1 MSETHTVSTDVT
13 HEQGETRFCQT
24 IDDFYTREARRVIFR
39 LTSEFCIQNKVTA
52 TELLYN
58 PDLVTKLENAGT
70 AMLNAVQK
78 QAATYSAAVNIPI
91 RDSLNHY
98 NRLILQAT
106 ERVEKDRRKNV
117 FPAATL
123 ETFADLADTLA
134 KAPNGLYLLNGALVF
149 YLRDATRWSEKITL
163 LVGLLEVVRPGTY
176 GGRMLREAID
186 EILAEMVSV
195 PAALFDL
202 YGPQASFGEALV
214 ACASLLNGKAQK
226 SRYAEEKALSCL
238 AKHLVSGDA
247 TLARSALCARLVTD
261 IQTLKRL
268 REDSIDAEMRC
279 FRELA
284 ALLIQAIGPQLKRE
298 EIVPALELRSARFV
312 APETLSKCLDAT
324 TIPDEKVAWLFFAES
339 CIVGARSRYKIA
351 DHIFRIS
358 TSENF
363 RNRLNST
370 QIPAAKRLQILCGLN
385 ASALKSGFDP
395 DQRIRMARMYDA
407 MAWDIAQKSRL
418 FETIDGV
425 QAPPAVKVQTMLKL
439 FQGGQVTE
447 GKMSAHAHKMVLGYL
462 GQAGFLTGYLQ
473 GWAQSHG
480 GKLDKMAAILELAQG
495 LKKIGL
501 APDTFLGAMAA

>member
-1 MSETHTVSTDVT
+1 MTDGT
-13 HEQGETRFCQT
+13 LDHGETRFCQT

-58 PDLVTKLENAGT
+58 PDLVTRLENAGT

-78 QAATYSAAVNIPI
+78 QASTYSAAVNIPI

-117 FPAATL
+117 FPTGTP
-123 ETFADLADTLA
+123 ENFASLADTLVHE
-134 KAPNGLYLLNGALVF
+134 PNGLYLLNGALVF
-149 YLRDATRWSEKITL
+149 YLRHATRWSEKITL
-163 LVGLLEVVRPGTY
+163 LVGLLEVVRAGTD
-176 GGRMLREAID
+176 GGEMLREAID
-186 EILAEMVSV
+186 EILAEIVTV

-214 ACASLLNGKAQK
+214 ACAHLLNGKPRK
-226 SRYAEEKALSCL
+226 SRYAEEKALTALSH
-238 AKHLVSGDA
+238 HLVSGDA
-247 TLARSALCARLVTD
+247 TLARSALCARLVSD

-268 REDSIDAEMRC
+268 REDSIDAEMKC

-284 ALLIQAIGPQLKRE
+284 GLMIKAIGPQLKRE
-298 EIVPALELRSARFV
+298 DIVPALELRSARFV
-312 APETLSKCLDAT
+312 APDTLSKCLDAT
-324 TIPDEKVAWLFFAES
+324 TIPDEKIAWLFFADS

-358 TSENF
+358 TSDNF
-363 RNRLNST
+363 RNRLTST
-370 QIPAAKRLQILCGLN
+370 QIPAAKRLEILSGLN

-395 DQRIRMARMYDA
+395 DQRIRMARMYDT
-407 MAWDIAQKSRL
+407 MAWDIAQKTKL
-418 FETIDGV
+418 FEAIDGV
-425 QAPPAVKVQTMLKL
+425 QAHPAIKVQALLKL
-439 FQGGQVTE
+439 FQGGQITE
-447 GKMSAHAHKMVLGYL
+447 GKMSAHAHKLVLNYL
-462 GQAGFLTGYLQ
+462 GQSGFLTGYLQ
-473 GWAQSHG
+473 GWAQSHD

-501 APDTFLGAMAA
+501 APDTFLSAMAA